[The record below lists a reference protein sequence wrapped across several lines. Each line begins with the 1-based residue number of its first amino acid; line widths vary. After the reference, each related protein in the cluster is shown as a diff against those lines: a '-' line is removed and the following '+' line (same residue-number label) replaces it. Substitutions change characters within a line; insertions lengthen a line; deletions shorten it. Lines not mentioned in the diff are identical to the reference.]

1 MNEIAAILLAAGR
14 SSRMGA
20 FKPLLPF
27 GNRTVIE
34 TCVIN
39 LQSAGIDQIVVV
51 VGHRAPEVRKQL
63 ETFSVTFALNPDHES
78 EMSASIVRGIEQV
91 PPERKAVLVALVD
104 QPAVSPEVIRQL
116 IDEWQRIRTG
126 LIQPE
131 HDGRGGHPVLIDLA
145 FRDELLA
152 LDPARG
158 LRAVFDAHRE
168 AVRRLPVD
176 SPFVARDMDSWEDYA
191 RLHQDVFGTS
201 PQKD

>member
-1 MNEIAAILLAAGR
+1 
-14 SSRMGA
+14 
-20 FKPLLPF
+20 
-27 GNRTVIE
+27 
-34 TCVIN
+34 
-39 LQSAGIDQIVVV
+39 
-51 VGHRAPEVRKQL
+51 
-63 ETFSVTFALNPDHES
+63 
-78 EMSASIVRGIEQV
+78 MSASIVRGIEQV